1 MITGLHHISM
11 ISSSE
16 ESVDFYKRLGF
27 KEFFRK
33 KRNYDTVVL
42 LRGYGLQL
50 EIFVDPSHPQRAT
63 NPENIGLR
71 NFALKVDDIENTV
84 KELEYST
91 AKIET
96 DWIGEKYCFIADPDG
111 MQVQLH
117 E

>member
-27 KEFFRK
+27 EEFFRK
-33 KRNYDTVVL
+33 KRNSDTVVL

-71 NFALKVDDIENTV
+71 NFALKVDNIESTV
-84 KELEYST
+84 KELKIPS

-96 DWIGEKYCFIADPDG
+96 DWVGERYCFIADPDG
-111 MQVQLH
+111 LQVQLH

>member
-1 MITGLHHISM
+1 M

-16 ESVDFYKRLGF
+16 ASVNFYKRLGF
-27 KEFFRK
+27 EEFFRK

-42 LRGYGLQL
+42 LRGYVWQL

-71 NFALKVDDIENTV
+71 NFALKVDEIEKTV
-84 KELEYST
+84 KELGCSS

-96 DWIGEKYCFIADPDG
+96 DWLGEKYCFIADPDG
-111 MQVQLH
+111 LQVQLH

>member
-1 MITGLHHISM
+1 M

-27 KEFFRK
+27 EEFFRK
-33 KRNYDTVVL
+33 KRNFDTVVL

-71 NFALKVDDIENTV
+71 NFALKIDDIENTV
-84 KELEYST
+84 KELEVSP

-96 DWIGEKYCFIADPDG
+96 DWVGEKYCFITDPDG
-111 MQVQLH
+111 LQVQLH